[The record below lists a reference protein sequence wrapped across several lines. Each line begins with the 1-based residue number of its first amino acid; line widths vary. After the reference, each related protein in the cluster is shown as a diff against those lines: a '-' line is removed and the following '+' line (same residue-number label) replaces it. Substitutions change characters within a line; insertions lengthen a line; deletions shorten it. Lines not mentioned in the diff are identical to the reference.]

1 MHKRSLLVLLLVL
14 VATLL
19 ASPSS
24 SVMAQSAATEKPV
37 MFTYVSTF
45 EVPRANWAEFQ
56 KAETND
62 DAALKK
68 LVADG
73 TISSY
78 GTFNRVAHQEGE
90 PTHGD
95 WFSATSLG
103 NLMKALDAL
112 VGSGAS
118 RDPVYNNTKHWDYI
132 YESRDYDLHSGT
144 FTNAYLRV
152 GIFKFKEGA
161 EHAGEITRN
170 TLSKGLEALVADGSL
185 HGYFIQNETIHTAD
199 TNSFLIVLF
208 TNGPEGLDKYLA
220 LISDAGKKDPAGMAG
235 FESLVDRTGHRDG
248 LWRVSTMTS
257 K

>member
-19 ASPSS
+19 ASPTS

-73 TISSY
+73 TISNY

-161 EHAGEITRN
+161 DTPVKSPATRSPKD
-170 TLSKGLEALVADGSL
+170 SKPWSPMARCTATHPERNDSHRGHQLVPDRALHQRPRRPRQIPRAHQRCRQERSRR
-185 HGYFIQNETIHTAD
+185 
-199 TNSFLIVLF
+199 
-208 TNGPEGLDKYLA
+208 NGRLREP
-220 LISDAGKKDPAGMAG
+220 
-235 FESLVDRTGHRDG
+235 R
-248 LWRVSTMTS
+248 
-257 K
+257 